1 MSLLAHALPEYRRWR
16 LRAYEW
22 RYELPV
28 ARKVAL
34 AVGMAALAGLSA
46 QVRIPLSSTPVPI
59 TGQVLAALLAGVLLG
74 RFYGGLSQVL
84 YLGLGAAGVPWF
96 NGLTGGLG
104 VLTGV
109 TGGYLIG
116 MALAAAFIGY
126 VNDRYV
132 RVRSFWGQ
140 LVLMLIGVGI
150 IYVCGAIQVAVV
162 LGVGPG
168 KAIAFGVLPFVIPD
182 LVKALIAASV
192 ATALLPKSSYNG
204 EVDAARFPRAD

>member
-46 QVRIPLSSTPVPI
+46 QVRLPLPFTPVPI

-74 RFYGGLSQVL
+74 RFYGGLSQAF
-84 YLGLGAAGVPWF
+84 YLALGAGGLPWF
-96 NGLTGGLG
+96 AGFTGGLG

-109 TGGYLIG
+109 TGGYLVG
-116 MALAAAFIGY
+116 MALAAAFVGY

-132 RVRSFWGQ
+132 GVRSFWRQ
-140 LVLMLIGVGI
+140 LVLMLTGVGV
-150 IYVCGAIQVAVV
+150 IYACGALQFAVV
-162 LGVGPG
+162 LGAGPG
-168 KAIAFGVLPFVIPD
+168 KAIALGVLPFVIPD

-204 EVDAARFPRAD
+204 EVDAGRYGRDP